1 MKKSPKPRGP
11 FEVEEAGCPG
21 PGWCSRRV
29 LRDGMSPSDVVC
41 EAGSWRMRLAANG
54 VCAAKVNMANQQA
67 LDAWTSCTSNNNKLH
82 GREKQSIQIAGKN
95 PVDEK

>member
-1 MKKSPKPRGP
+1 
-11 FEVEEAGCPG
+11 
-21 PGWCSRRV
+21 
-29 LRDGMSPSDVVC
+29 
-41 EAGSWRMRLAANG
+41 MRLAANG
-54 VCAAKVNMANQQA
+54 ACAAKVNMANQQA